1 MSRHAGSSATE
12 TIKAVNANA
21 ESPGEMLVAV
31 PGFKLSVP
39 IEVRFRDTDA
49 MGHMNNAVYLTFL
62 EVARAHYWKFLFG
75 TKDYKDV
82 GFILARAEVDYR
94 SPAFCGETLLVGIRT
109 EKLGESS
116 FIMRYQIRERD
127 HGRLVA
133 DAGTVLVMYDYA
145 AGRKTPIAKNIREAI
160 QRFEGI

>member
-1 MSRHAGSSATE
+1 MSKNAGTSATE
-12 TIKAVNANA
+12 TIKVVKSDA
-21 ESPGEMLVAV
+21 ESAGEMIIAV

-49 MGHMNNAVYLTFL
+49 MGHMNNAVFLTFL

-94 SPAFCGETLLVGIRT
+94 SPAYCGETLMVGLRT

-116 FIMRYQIRERD
+116 FTMRYQIRERD
-127 HGRLVA
+127 LGRKIA

-145 AGRKTPIAKNIREAI
+145 ARKKTTIPKTIREAI
-160 QRFEGI
+160 QRCEGI

>member
-1 MSRHAGSSATE
+1 MTKHAGSSATE
-12 TIKAVNANA
+12 TIKVVKSDA
-21 ESPGEMLVAV
+21 EAAGEAIFAV

-49 MGHMNNAVYLTFL
+49 MGHMNNAVHLTFL

-109 EKLGESS
+109 EKLGNSS
-116 FIMRYQIRERD
+116 FTMRYQIRERD
-127 HGRLVA
+127 HGRLIA
-133 DAGTVLVMYDYA
+133 DAGSVLVMYDYET
-145 AGRKTPIAKNIREAI
+145 RKKTPIPKNIREAI

>member
-1 MSRHAGSSATE
+1 MSKSPGSSATE
-12 TIKAVNANA
+12 AIKAIKADA
-21 ESPGEMLVAV
+21 EAAGESIFAV

-49 MGHMNNAVYLTFL
+49 MGHMNNAVFLTFL

-82 GFILARAEVDYR
+82 GFILARAEADYR
-94 SPAFCGETLLVGIRT
+94 SPAYGGETLLVGIRT

-116 FIMRYQIRERD
+116 FTMGYQIRERD
-127 HGRLVA
+127 HGRLIA
-133 DAGTVLVMYDYA
+133 DAGTVLVMFDYLA
-145 AGRKTPIAKNIREAI
+145 RKKMPIPKNIREAI
-160 QRFEGI
+160 ARFEGI

>member
-1 MSRHAGSSATE
+1 MSKNAGTSATE
-12 TIKAVNANA
+12 TIKIVKSDA
-21 ESPGEMLVAV
+21 ESAGEMIIAV

-49 MGHMNNAVYLTFL
+49 MGHMNNAVFLTFL

-94 SPAFCGETLLVGIRT
+94 SPAYCGETLMVGIRT
-109 EKLGESS
+109 EKLGDSS
-116 FIMRYQIRERD
+116 FTMRYQIRERD
-127 HGRLVA
+127 HGRKIA

-145 AGRKTPIAKNIREAI
+145 ARKKTSIPKNIREAI